1 MSSAILI
8 GIGGAGGSIVSNVRT
23 NVALRV
29 ARAGNAA
36 LWQAEANQIRYLL
49 VDTREEPY
57 HGFFLDTEKFVVPR
71 GFHRFRVNDQIRAW
85 YESDDPSFREWW
97 PKARSGAG
105 PFQPDDYDEGAGQV
119 RPKGRLAYRLH
130 LDGERQKQI
139 VPAVLAQVASLQNAL
154 NLLADPNRKIRIYLI
169 CSLGGGTGSGV
180 VLTLAQHLAQELPPN
195 CAQIGVFLLASVTE
209 MAAERVYQ
217 TSIWAN
223 TDAALRE
230 IEFFQLPSSERS
242 SQIRPFLAWPGA
254 GNQLIGD
261 QRTFEYV
268 YLFGAANRNGK
279 HLDEFGDYVR
289 LIAESLTTELFSDIA
304 TAVGGSHSNFMAV
317 FQNVQDIGRRSV
329 RYASASKSDV
339 RYPIERI
346 SIHLARR
353 FGARVIRERLLTAGG
368 TDDARLAGIEAADKF
383 LQDQQLLWTGQP
395 SLRQAMLA
403 PLPSDEALQPM
414 PALDDAK
421 FQAARAD
428 AAANRIT
435 QTRQRFETWRDTR
448 LGRHLELQQA
458 AKLATYDGIDGE
470 LLRFVDQQLA
480 TKNGDGFVRGRAA
493 AEEIVKRLDAEVK
506 AIRSEI
512 VGEPDAPPEK
522 RGLKPRVED
531 RRRPEAW
538 DRQLR
543 RFNEGFGRFFNRD
556 GEDAKREFLDR
567 WWNRYTL
574 DERNLRVAETSLEM
588 LQQLLT
594 FSRRI
599 AGALNEITVLVESTA
614 TAFAAAASDD
624 LGENVRGGVLD
635 LGVMDEVRLV
645 DHHFRGTIDRFFQK
659 DREAAIVDPAAGVAD
674 EAVSAEG
681 AIRTILRRKL
691 ELSGLGGQE
700 QLHDNLRTALQTVLL
715 GQGERMVREDVERL
729 SVWDALAL
737 ECQLRQE
744 LDLPEPPLKEA
755 LTALR
760 QHQADLE
767 RAGLTLDD
775 SLGYLLEKY
784 IARKLDIC
792 RERGEPFWQLDDVMI
807 RSYTRQ
813 QLPHVLK
820 VLAYDK
826 NAYDDFVAK
835 YHLDAKM
842 MENVARTLGI
852 EPTGGVGRDT
862 ISIYAREGVV
872 PLHFLDE
879 AERRNLR
886 SRAAQLGDQRQLHVD
901 QRYYDTIDPFI
912 APRDE
917 PDQRRRYVLVSATH
931 FGLATIDYGD
941 SAHAVSL
948 SLNGATPQTYR
959 GVIDADLWLENDP
972 AALDR
977 LAVEIDARWRR
988 LREELHAAELAKMI
1002 EYAERQ
1008 IAAAPNTVEQSW
1020 WGDAAGELRGRARHD
1035 RYLVGR

>member
-1 MSSAILI
+1 
-8 GIGGAGGSIVSNVRT
+8 
-23 NVALRV
+23 
-29 ARAGNAA
+29 
-36 LWQAEANQIRYLL
+36 
-49 VDTREEPY
+49 
-57 HGFFLDTEKFVVPR
+57 
-71 GFHRFRVNDQIRAW
+71 
-85 YESDDPSFREWW
+85 
-97 PKARSGAG
+97 
-105 PFQPDDYDEGAGQV
+105 
-119 RPKGRLAYRLH
+119 
-130 LDGERQKQI
+130 
-139 VPAVLAQVASLQNAL
+139 
-154 NLLADPNRKIRIYLI
+154 
-169 CSLGGGTGSGV
+169 
-180 VLTLAQHLAQELPPN
+180 
-195 CAQIGVFLLASVTE
+195 
-209 MAAERVYQ
+209 
-217 TSIWAN
+217 
-223 TDAALRE
+223 
-230 IEFFQLPSSERS
+230 
-242 SQIRPFLAWPGA
+242 
-254 GNQLIGD
+254 
-261 QRTFEYV
+261 
-268 YLFGAANRNGK
+268 
-279 HLDEFGDYVR
+279 
-289 LIAESLTTELFSDIA
+289 
-304 TAVGGSHSNFMAV
+304 
-317 FQNVQDIGRRSV
+317 
-329 RYASASKSDV
+329 
-339 RYPIERI
+339 
-346 SIHLARR
+346 
-353 FGARVIRERLLTAGG
+353 
-368 TDDARLAGIEAADKF
+368 
-383 LQDQQLLWTGQP
+383 
-395 SLRQAMLA
+395 
-403 PLPSDEALQPM
+403 
-414 PALDDAK
+414 
-421 FQAARAD
+421 
-428 AAANRIT
+428 
-435 QTRQRFETWRDTR
+435 
-448 LGRHLELQQA
+448 
-458 AKLATYDGIDGE
+458 
-470 LLRFVDQQLA
+470 
-480 TKNGDGFVRGRAA
+480 
-493 AEEIVKRLDAEVK
+493 
-506 AIRSEI
+506 
-512 VGEPDAPPEK
+512 
-522 RGLKPRVED
+522 
-531 RRRPEAW
+531 
-538 DRQLR
+538 
-543 RFNEGFGRFFNRD
+543 
-556 GEDAKREFLDR
+556 
-567 WWNRYTL
+567 
-574 DERNLRVAETSLEM
+574 
-588 LQQLLT
+588 
-594 FSRRI
+594 
-599 AGALNEITVLVESTA
+599 
-614 TAFAAAASDD
+614 
-624 LGENVRGGVLD
+624 
-635 LGVMDEVRLV
+635 
-645 DHHFRGTIDRFFQK
+645 
-659 DREAAIVDPAAGVAD
+659 
-674 EAVSAEG
+674 
-681 AIRTILRRKL
+681 
-691 ELSGLGGQE
+691 
-700 QLHDNLRTALQTVLL
+700 
-715 GQGERMVREDVERL
+715 MVREDVERL

-1002 EYAERQ
+1002 AYAERQ

>member
-8 GIGGAGGSIVSNVRT
+8 GVGGAGGSIVSNVRT

-36 LWQAEANQIRYLL
+36 IWQAEANQIRYLL
-49 VDTREEPY
+49 VDTREESY
-57 HGFFLDTEKFVVPR
+57 HGFFLDTEKFVIPR
-71 GFHRFRVNDQIRAW
+71 GLHRFRVNDQIRAW

-97 PKARSGAG
+97 PKARSGNG

-119 RPKGRLAYRLH
+119 RPKGRLAYRLS

-169 CSLGGGTGSGV
+169 CSLGGGTGSGI

-195 CAQIGVFLLASVTE
+195 CAQIGVFFLGSATE
-209 MAAERVYQ
+209 LAAERVYQ

-230 IEFFQLPSSERS
+230 IDFFQLPSSERQA
-242 SQIRPFLAWPGA
+242 QIRPFLSWPGA
-254 GNQLIGD
+254 GNQILGD
-261 QRTFEYV
+261 ERTFEYI

-279 HLDEFGDYVR
+279 HLDEFGDYIR
-289 LIAESLTTELFSDIA
+289 LIAECLTTELFSDIA

-329 RYASASKSDV
+329 RYASASKSDM
-339 RYPIERI
+339 RYPIDRI
-346 SIHLARR
+346 SLHLARR
-353 FGARVIRERLLTAGG
+353 FGIRTLRERVLTAGG
-368 TDDARLAGIEAADKF
+368 TDDARLAGTEAADKF
-383 LQDQQLLWTGQP
+383 LQDNQLLWTGQP
-395 SLRQAMLA
+395 SLRQAMLQ
-403 PLPSDEALQPM
+403 PLPNDEALQPA

-428 AAANRIT
+428 TAANRIT
-435 QTRQRFETWRDTR
+435 QTRQRWDNWRDTR
-448 LGRHLELQQA
+448 LTRHVELQRD
-458 AKLATYDGIDGE
+458 AKLAQFDGVAGE
-470 LLRFVDQQLA
+470 LFRFVDQQLA

-493 AEEIVKRLDAEVK
+493 AEEIVRRLDAEVK
-506 AIRSEI
+506 AIRAEI

-538 DRQLR
+538 DRSFR

-556 GEDAKREFLDR
+556 GEDAKKEFLDR
-567 WWNRYTL
+567 WWNRYTG
-574 DERNLRVAETSLEM
+574 DERTLRVAETSLEM

-599 AGALNEITVLVESTA
+599 AGALNEITVLAEA
-614 TAFAAAASDD
+614 TAAAMETAAADD

-635 LGVMDEVRLV
+635 LGVLDDVRLV
-645 DHHFRGTIDRFFQK
+645 DHHFRGVVDRFFQK

-674 EAVSAEG
+674 ETVSSPG
-681 AIRTILRRKL
+681 AIRSILRRKL

-700 QLHDNLRTALQTVLL
+700 QLHDNLRAALQTVLL

-744 LDLPEPPLKEA
+744 LGLPEPPLKEA
-755 LTALR
+755 LTSLR

-767 RAGLTLDD
+767 RAGLSLDD

-792 RERGEPFWQLDDVMI
+792 RERAEPFWQLDDVML

-813 QLPHVLK
+813 QLPHNLK

-826 NAYDDFVAK
+826 NAYDDFVMK
-835 YHLDAKM
+835 YRLDAKM

-901 QRYYDTIDPFI
+901 QRYYDAIDPFI

-917 PDQRRRYVLVSATH
+917 PDQRRRYVLVSAHH
-931 FGLATIDYGD
+931 FGLAKIDYTD
-941 SAHAVSL
+941 PAQAVSL
-948 SLNGATPQTYR
+948 SLNGTAPQTYR
-959 GVIDADLWLENDP
+959 GIIDADLWLENDP

-977 LAVEIDARWRR
+977 LAVDIDARWRR
-988 LREELHAAELAKMI
+988 LRDELQSAELAKMI
-1002 EYAERQ
+1002 TFAERQ
-1008 IAAAPNTVEQSW
+1008 VAAAPSTIEQAW
-1020 WGDAAGELRGRARHD
+1020 WGDAAAELRGRARHE